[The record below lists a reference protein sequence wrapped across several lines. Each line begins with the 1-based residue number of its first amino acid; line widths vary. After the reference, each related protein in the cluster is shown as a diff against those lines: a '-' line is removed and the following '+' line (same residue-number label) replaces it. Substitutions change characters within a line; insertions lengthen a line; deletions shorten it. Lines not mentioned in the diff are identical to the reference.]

1 MRRQSVRGKLDSPLR
16 LAHAHSQ
23 IRLLSRLSP
32 AAAPASPALIL
43 LLLPPPLLLLMP
55 IFFSFERMKERER
68 EREREREGGT
78 SRFPLSP
85 LCCRCDADRS
95 VTVRL
100 SLSLCLF
107 SLHNCFHSS
116 GFKCANLVLSISRS
130 LTRSFDAASL
140 ALLPPGLSL
149 SPCLSV
155 CVYSYC
161 ASESL
166 SAPPAPVLMLLT
178 EREGRERRE
187 AMSTCT
193 QGCHDSHDSEGKKL
207 LSIDRL
213 SCPSPLTYTASR
225 HDLLFFVSSSRA
237 TVCARE

>member
-55 IFFSFERMKERER
+55 IFFSFERTK

-95 VTVRL
+95 VTVR
-100 SLSLCLF
+100 LSLCLF

-155 CVYSYC
+155 CLLLLCERVFVRSSCSC
-161 ASESL
+161 AH
-166 SAPPAPVLMLLT
+166 APDRKRRK
-178 EREGRERRE
+178 RETR
-187 AMSTCT
+187 
-193 QGCHDSHDSEGKKL
+193 SHVHMHA
-207 LSIDRL
+207 RL
-213 SCPSPLTYTASR
+213 S
-225 HDLLFFVSSSRA
+225 
-237 TVCARE
+237 